1 MEVPEP
7 IEEIDDLQPIEEEKP
22 VVEENEDE
30 EIIEIDTDE
39 HFGRGNTGKRQKKV
53 PKVEDLAADEMLY
66 DLC

>member
-1 MEVPEP
+1 MEVPEEP
-7 IEEIDDLQPIEEEKP
+7 IEEIYNAPIEEEKP
-22 VVEENEDE
+22 VQENDDED
-30 EIIEIDTDE
+30 IIEIDTDE

>member
-1 MEVPEP
+1 MEVPDEP
-7 IEEIDDLQPIEEEKP
+7 IEEIYNAPIEEETP
-22 VVEENEDE
+22 VQEDDDE
-30 EIIEIDTDE
+30 DIIEIDTDE